1 MANLRGLLTYCQ
13 RSFTQSMLKPP
24 NNLLSQTQTR
34 HITTTLAKPAA
45 SSKHSGT
52 EQGVKRNGAD
62 HRRRLLAARF
72 ELRRKLYKAF
82 CKDPELPV
90 EMREKNRYKL
100 SKLPRNSA
108 FTRIR
113 NRFDKN
119 YICKVFQEA
128 TKAGATTL
136 AFADTVGINMPQE
149 YGELVRYVKPK
160 TPGCK
165 GFNCYPRTELEM
177 T

>member
-113 NRFDKN
+113 NRCVFTGRSRSVTELFRMSR
-119 YICKVFQEA
+119 ICFR
-128 TKAGATTL
+128 GL
-136 AFADTVGINMPQE
+136 ANK
-149 YGELVRYVKPK
+149 GELMGIKK
-160 TPGCK
+160 SSW
-165 GFNCYPRTELEM
+165 
-177 T
+177 

>member
-1 MANLRGLLTYCQ
+1 MANLRGLLKNVSSFCQ
-13 RSFTQSMLKPP
+13 RSFSQSMIKPP
-24 NNLLSQTQTR
+24 NNLNQTQTR
-34 HITTTLAKPAA
+34 LI

-52 EQGVKRNGAD
+52 EQGVKRNSAD

-82 CKDPELPV
+82 CKDPELPS

-113 NRFDKN
+113 NRCVFTGRSRSVTELFRMSR
-119 YICKVFQEA
+119 ICFR
-128 TKAGATTL
+128 GL
-136 AFADTVGINMPQE
+136 ANK
-149 YGELVRYVKPK
+149 GELMGIKK
-160 TPGCK
+160 SSW
-165 GFNCYPRTELEM
+165 
-177 T
+177 

>member
-1 MANLRGLLTYCQ
+1 MSNLRGVLTNVSSYCQ
-13 RSFTQSMLKPP
+13 RSFSQSVLLWRRSVVNPTP
-24 NNLLSQTQTR
+24 NNNIAQTQHR
-34 HITTTLAKPAA
+34 HISTTLTKPA

-52 EQGVKRNGAD
+52 EQGVKRNSAD

-82 CKDPELPV
+82 CKDPELPS

-113 NRFDKN
+113 NRCVFTGRSRSVTELFRMSR
-119 YICKVFQEA
+119 ICFR
-128 TKAGATTL
+128 GL
-136 AFADTVGINMPQE
+136 ANK
-149 YGELVRYVKPK
+149 GELMGIKK
-160 TPGCK
+160 SSW
-165 GFNCYPRTELEM
+165 
-177 T
+177 